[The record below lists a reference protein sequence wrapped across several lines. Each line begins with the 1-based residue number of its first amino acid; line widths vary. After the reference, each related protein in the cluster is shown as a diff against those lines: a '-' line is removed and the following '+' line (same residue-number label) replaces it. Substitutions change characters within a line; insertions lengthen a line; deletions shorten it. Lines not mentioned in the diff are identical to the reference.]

1 MLESS
6 AARDTTPKSVAQR
19 THAPEHFRVPGG
31 TTTMITVFILAIV
44 FTIGVSALC
53 SILEAMILSTTTAEI
68 ESLKKSNP
76 KRGERLERAKLD
88 IEETSSAIL
97 SLNTIAN
104 TLGATIVGGLAVQI
118 WSEADNVLFNV
129 SLTMA
134 LAILFISEIIPK
146 NVGILYRA
154 SLQPILI
161 FPLVWICTVMTPI
174 SKVVGLFVRLLLKGQ
189 EPETDSDEEIM
200 LLAEKS
206 EKDGTLSSNERK
218 VINNALSLDEILV
231 DAIMTPRTVVYSVDG
246 AETIDAIFKKER
258 NIPFARIPVY
268 EDQTDNIQGIVR
280 RRDILS
286 AIAEE
291 RESLRIV
298 DLSTDALF
306 IPDTATADDAL
317 QNFLKNQ
324 QQLAI
329 AVDEFGNMS
338 GVITMEDVIEHIIG
352 QEIFEPDDQAVDMR
366 ELARKRQFAEK
377 HRARK
382 GMGSR

>member
-1 MLESS
+1 
-6 AARDTTPKSVAQR
+6 
-19 THAPEHFRVPGG
+19 
-31 TTTMITVFILAIV
+31 MISVFILAIV

-68 ESLKKSNP
+68 EGLKKKNP
-76 KRGERLERAKLD
+76 KSGERLERAKMD

-118 WSEADNVLFNV
+118 WSDHDNVLFNV

-146 NVGILYRA
+146 NVGVLYRA
-154 SLQPILI
+154 SLQPVLI
-161 FPLVWICTVMTPI
+161 FPLLWICMIMTPI
-174 SKVVGLFVRLLLKGQ
+174 SKVVGLIVRFLLKSQ

-206 EKDGTLSSNERK
+206 EKEGTLTSNERE

-231 DAIMTPRTVVYSVDG
+231 DAIMTPRTVVYSIDS
-246 AETIDAIFKKER
+246 AETIGSLFEKER
-258 NIPFARIPVY
+258 NIPHARIPIY
-268 EDQTDNIQGIVR
+268 EDQTDNIKGIVR

-286 AIAEE
+286 AKAEN
-291 RESLRIV
+291 RDSLPITE
-298 DLSTDALF
+298 LASDAIF
-306 IPDTATADDAL
+306 VPDTATADDAL
-317 QNFLKNQ
+317 QTFLKNH

-338 GVITMEDVIEHIIG
+338 GVITIEDVIEHIIG
-352 QEIFEPDDQAVDMR
+352 QEIFEKDDPAVDMR
-366 ELARKRQFAEK
+366 EFARNRQYAEKRKARK
-377 HRARK
+377 AREEE
-382 GMGSR
+382 S